1 MITKLL
7 IYGMDYP
14 QSSSISKKP
23 PIIETEFGRWEEY
36 LTPEQRLDA
45 IAEIFVT
52 IALRIVREQN
62 EHTNLNS

>member
-1 MITKLL
+1 MEQQYIVQT
-7 IYGMDYP
+7 
-14 QSSSISKKP
+14 P
-23 PIIETEFGRWEEY
+23 PETSTALAPESGRWEDY

-62 EHTNLNS
+62 GNTSTTNL